1 MNERSGQNKD
11 VEVALALKMFHF
23 PNQEYDEDNEHLLD
37 SVDTIVHYIG
47 IGAISLYGILRQ
59 EAGNYTIAFANE
71 NTDACY
77 KKEGFTEDEMLEIFN
92 TEYKGKSYS
101 DM

>member
-1 MNERSGQNKD
+1 MNEEPNKRRET
-11 VEVALALKMFHF
+11 EVALALNMFSF
-23 PNQEYDEDNEHLLD
+23 PKQEYDTDDEHLLD
-37 SVDTIVHYIG
+37 SVATIVHYIG

-59 EAGNYTIAFANE
+59 EDGNYTIAFANG
-71 NTDACY
+71 NTVACY
-77 KKEGFTEDEMLEIFN
+77 KKEGFTEEEMLEIFN